1 MNKILIALGA
11 AAILLSGCA
20 GLTDAQQ
27 RMLAGS
33 AAGAGSGAAIGA
45 IGGEVGWGAAGGSV
59 HERSAKPK
67 EDPARQSV
75 RDAQLGL

>member
-1 MNKILIALGA
+1 MNKTLIAFGG
-11 AAILLSGCA
+11 AAILLTGCA

-27 RMLAGS
+27 RMLTGS

-59 HERSAKPK
+59 HERSAKAK
-67 EDPARQSV
+67 EEAPRQSV